1 MRHRFVR
8 HRLLILFLIVGLA
21 AAALMP
27 ALVGAQ
33 TPTVDYDTDDDGLIE
48 ISNLAQINAV
58 RWNLDGDGAV
68 TDDSTTADVDEAT
81 EYAAAFPTPATGMG
95 CPSAGCTGYELD
107 ADLDFD
113 TNGSGD
119 ADSGDTYWDAGKG
132 WTPLGTFSSGTGLTG
147 TFDGNGHSI
156 SNLYGSTGLFG
167 YVKAG
172 GEVKDLGLLNADID
186 GTGNVGALADI
197 NGADIAGVYV
207 QGAVASGGAAGMLVG
222 VNGGEVVASYA
233 AGNVT
238 GTSNVGG
245 LVGKLE
251 ASSSIVASYSTAGIT
266 ATGSSGGWR
275 LGGLVGE
282 QAFGATVTNSY
293 WDKDTSGLG
302 AQLTGGSG
310 AVTDIGVVKSSA
322 ELQLPTGFTGI
333 YSDWE
338 DLFDVGSPTT
348 TTSWQF
354 GATSQYPYLNWQAT
368 PPPAQPLKNDY
379 DLDND
384 GLIEIDSL
392 HQLYALRWDPG
403 RRRPGGRR
411 GRHRRFLHGVPRPAG
426 RPGLRR
432 RRLRRLRTDHRP
444 GLRLQQ

>member
-1 MRHRFVR
+1 MYISPWLWFRYNPRQLSLAGNAVITVTDINPLNSEPPSNQLFSNNNLPEPRAACLARGLRFFGSFMPSALRRTATNTFARLSRGNIMRHRFVR
-8 HRLLILFLIVGLA
+8 HRLLILFLIVVLA

-48 ISNLAQINAV
+48 ISNLAQLNAV
-58 RWNLDGDGAV
+58 RWDLNGDGAV
-68 TDDSTTADVDEAT
+68 SDDSATADVDEAT

-186 GTGNVGALADI
+186 GTDNVGALADL

-207 QGAVASGGAAGMLVG
+207 QG
-222 VNGGEVVASYA
+222 VV
-233 AGNVT
+233 
-238 GTSNVGG
+238 
-245 LVGKLE
+245 
-251 ASSSIVASYSTAGIT
+251 
-266 ATGSSGGWR
+266 
-275 LGGLVGE
+275 
-282 QAFGATVTNSY
+282 
-293 WDKDTSGLG
+293 
-302 AQLTGGSG
+302 
-310 AVTDIGVVKSSA
+310 
-322 ELQLPTGFTGI
+322 
-333 YSDWE
+333 
-338 DLFDVGSPTT
+338 SP
-348 TTSWQF
+348 
-354 GATSQYPYLNWQAT
+354 P
-368 PPPAQPLKNDY
+368 PPPA
-379 DLDND
+379 
-384 GLIEIDSL
+384 
-392 HQLYALRWDPG
+392 
-403 RRRPGGRR
+403 
-411 GRHRRFLHGVPRPAG
+411 
-426 RPGLRR
+426 
-432 RRLRRLRTDHRP
+432 
-444 GLRLQQ
+444 